1 MSKREVYSIYRYN
14 QLALISDLKKND
26 DRKSLRKALRGQYI
40 AFIGWAIPEHVII
53 GALLDKDFNYI
64 AKVITN
70 SGAIYPISYN
80 KQYAEIDIELPDD
93 EEFTNEFAIR
103 FFSNVIHGENLGRY
117 YQVIT
122 TNELPQLLDKALIE
136 DSIQVT
142 VYRINNV
149 FNGFLGDGAYLTI
162 NQFIEF
168 EDLKY
173 SNPNAKK
180 VELVF
185 DDNNS
190 ATGYLI
196 PSNNTIAVDDIVSI
210 LPLPECK
217 EYIEGVDKK

>member
-1 MSKREVYSIYRYN
+1 MIRKPVTIYRYN
-14 QLALISDLKKND
+14 QLSLINDLKRND

-40 AFIGWAIPEHVII
+40 AFIGWAIPNHVIV
-53 GALLDKDFNYI
+53 GALLDKDFKYI

-70 SGAIYPISYN
+70 SHAVYPISYD
-80 KQYAEIDIELPDD
+80 KEYAEREVELPDD
-93 EEFTNEFAIR
+93 EAFTNEPAIR
-103 FFSNVIHGENLGRY
+103 FFSNVLHREHLGKY

-122 TNELPQLLDKALIE
+122 TNELPQLLDKVLTE
-136 DSIQVT
+136 DFIQIP

-149 FNGFLGDGAYLTI
+149 FDGLLGAYLTI

-185 DDNNS
+185 ENDDS
-190 ATGYLI
+190 VTGYLI
-196 PSNNTIAVDDIVSI
+196 PSNNTIDTDDIVSI
-210 LPLPECK
+210 LSLPECK
-217 EYIEGVDKK
+217 EYIEGEDKK